1 MTVLTIELSD
11 RIAVLLEQRARA
23 QGVSPSQ
30 HVSQLLEQSEK
41 NPPAG
46 TDDDRTEAKRRMNEL
61 FDQVT
66 NFRNDPRIAR
76 GDLYER

>member
-11 RIAVLLEQRARA
+11 RMAALLEQRARA

-41 NPPAG
+41 IQPAVIV
-46 TDDDRTEAKRRMNEL
+46 DDRTESVRRMNEL

-66 NFRNDPRIAR
+66 GFRNDPRVAR